1 MNRAEC
7 KKMVHEK
14 AEYHQPTITSIIYQI
29 SDLAYCN
36 GYNHVL
42 GAAEKV
48 LDTETYNKLTEELAK
63 MAEETK

>member
-14 AEYHQPTITSIIYQI
+14 AEYHQPTITSIISQI
-29 SDLAYCN
+29 ADSAYCN

-42 GAAEKV
+42 DAADKV
-48 LDTETYNKLTEELAK
+48 LDAKTYSKLTKELAK
-63 MAEETK
+63 MD